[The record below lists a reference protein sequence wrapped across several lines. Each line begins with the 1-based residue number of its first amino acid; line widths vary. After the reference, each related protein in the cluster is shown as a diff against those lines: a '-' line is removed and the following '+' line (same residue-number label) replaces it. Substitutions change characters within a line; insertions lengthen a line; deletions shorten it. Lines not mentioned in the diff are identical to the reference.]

1 MQTDIDRHVGER
13 LRRRRRLMGLTQKEL
28 AERVGIR
35 FQQIHKYETGIN
47 RMTASRLYELA
58 RALGA
63 PVEHFYEGLNGEGAM
78 KGAQGDLLARRETL
92 ELVRAYY
99 RLGRAPRQ
107 RLLDLAK
114 TLQAALDPAGPATDT
129 RQV

>member
-58 RALGA
+58 RALGRA
-63 PVEHFYEGLNGEGAM
+63 GGAF
-78 KGAQGDLLARRETL
+78 L
-92 ELVRAYY
+92 
-99 RLGRAPRQ
+99 
-107 RLLDLAK
+107 
-114 TLQAALDPAGPATDT
+114 
-129 RQV
+129 

>member
-63 PVEHFYEGLNGEGAM
+63 PVEHFYEGLNGEGGM